1 MKTLEAT
8 PERIYS
14 DPITLFAAFSDILEV
29 TGNGIFKNI
38 CFFPD
43 EGYLTYEAYGKPI
56 KKVFNMQQGTPELA
70 SDLMDW
76 LFSMLDAVA
85 NM

>member
-8 PERIYS
+8 PERIYNN
-14 DPITLFAAFSDILEV
+14 PIHVFEAFSDILEI
-29 TGNGIFKNI
+29 TGNGIFDNI

-56 KKVFNMQQGTPELA
+56 KKFFDMTQGTPELVA
-70 SDLMDW
+70 DLMDW